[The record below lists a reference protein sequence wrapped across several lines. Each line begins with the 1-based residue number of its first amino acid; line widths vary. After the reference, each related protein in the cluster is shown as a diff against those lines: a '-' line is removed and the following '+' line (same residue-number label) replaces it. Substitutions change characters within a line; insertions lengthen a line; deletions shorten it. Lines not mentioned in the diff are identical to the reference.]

1 MKCIFGQ
8 SHHLA
13 ISSSNQ
19 IKWDVSFDF
28 VATDI
33 ERELGRKYQ
42 NKRLLLSNNYA
53 LQVCILVESVI
64 LLSFVVGMVKKWNDD
79 KQINNITSVH
89 F

>member
-33 ERELGRKYQ
+33 EREVSRKYQ

-64 LLSFVVGMVKKWNDD
+64 LSSFDVGMVKKWNDD

>member
-33 ERELGRKYQ
+33 EREVGRKYQ

-64 LLSFVVGMVKKWNDD
+64 LLSFDVGMVKKWNDD